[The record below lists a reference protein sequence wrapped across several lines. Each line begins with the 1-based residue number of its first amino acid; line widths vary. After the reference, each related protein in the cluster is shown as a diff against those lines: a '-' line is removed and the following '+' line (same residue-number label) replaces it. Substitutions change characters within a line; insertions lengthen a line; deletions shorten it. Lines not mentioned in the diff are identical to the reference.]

1 MKLPRSIGL
10 VDLAVITVLLVMVVL
25 PPREMY
31 ASPAAKADDAA
42 QFGLALSEA
51 RTIVDPANG
60 DKVAELARRLGDA
73 NYHDWPI
80 EASVAGAAAAKG
92 APSEW
97 KAQLAA
103 SVGYIDRVDV
113 VPALQWANKAL
124 ATCRALTAGCPSFEE
139 VRMSLYVDH
148 LDAGVKA
155 GIDPRHSPKAFRAA
169 GENAVR
175 TIRLHSG
182 EKERAPTPT
191 PPAPPTPST
200 P

>member
-31 ASPAAKADDAA
+31 ASAAAKGDDKA
-42 QFGLALSEA
+42 QFALALSEA
-51 RTIVDPANG
+51 RSVADPTNG
-60 DKVAELARRLGDA
+60 EKVAELARRLGDA

-80 EASVAGAAAAKG
+80 EAASAGATAAKG
-92 APSEW
+92 SPTEW

-124 ATCRALTAGCPSFEE
+124 ATCRALPGGCPSFEE

-155 GIDPRHSPKAFRAA
+155 GIDPRHNPKAFGAA

-182 EKERAPTPT
+182 EKERAPTPA
-191 PPAPPTPST
+191 PAPAPQQ
-200 P
+200 

>member
-25 PPREMY
+25 PPREMF
-31 ASPAAKADDAA
+31 ASPAAKGDDAA

-51 RTIVDPANG
+51 RTIANPG
-60 DKVAELARRLGDA
+60 NGEQVADLARRLGDA
-73 NYHDWPI
+73 NYHDWPV
-80 EASVAGAAAAKG
+80 EAAVAGANAAKG
-92 APSEW
+92 APTEW

-103 SVGYIDRVDV
+103 SVGYIDRVEV

-124 ATCRALTAGCPSFEE
+124 ATCRSLAGGCPSFEE

-155 GIDPRHSPKAFRAA
+155 GIDPRHNPKAFRAA
-169 GENAVR
+169 GESAVR
-175 TIRLHSG
+175 SIRLHSG
-182 EKERAPTPT
+182 EKERTPTPA
-191 PPAPPTPST
+191 PPAPPTT